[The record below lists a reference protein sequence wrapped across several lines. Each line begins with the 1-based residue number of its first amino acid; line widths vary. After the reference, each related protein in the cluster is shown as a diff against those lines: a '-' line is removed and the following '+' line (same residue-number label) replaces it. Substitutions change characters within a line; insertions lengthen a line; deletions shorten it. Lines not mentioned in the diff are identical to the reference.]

1 MPQEHELVIGAN
13 FLNHDSAIFAIDVHN
28 RRVFGMSTE
37 RITRYKHDTLPP
49 IPVIKE
55 LIREF
60 ELNPSA
66 IRRVVVA
73 TPLLSQL
80 GIQVERELFTAT
92 LTLRKALNVRY
103 LPDVVRELRRY
114 SDLERLAKLKL
125 LLVSTGGRKHLMRVL
140 PPMAI
145 DAGRWLL
152 YSGRPASAVCIDN
165 KVTSFQSMI
174 VTELNQLFPR
184 AAVEVRA
191 FDHHLAHATA
201 AQILSGFTDPLN
213 VTLDG
218 WGDGVF
224 SKAFVRD
231 GSVLKQVSASK
242 AISVAK
248 SEERLRL
255 NGQIPSH
262 ILSTGIFNDLSLG
275 HFYSIITWLLG
286 FEPVSDEGK
295 VEALAAYGIS
305 ENEFLTE
312 LRKTV
317 WLDQDRAC
325 LVVSRSDAL
334 GLYFDIPKLQ
344 EYVRRLGKEAVAAA
358 VQRFLEERSLE
369 LITCL
374 LKRWPRSSIVLSG
387 GCVANVVLNMHIYE
401 QLCENIFV
409 IPAMGDDGVALG
421 TCVLALAQLGVT
433 EQDLTFL
440 QEERLPYFG
449 NHHPRT
455 AAEKCLAS
463 FGNLVAVEDRS
474 QDWPETIAAL
484 LIKGE
489 IGAIY
494 QGRMEWGPR
503 ALGNRSILADP
514 RIASMRERISKVVKK
529 RPLFQPFCPAVLVEE
544 KDRLFERAYIN
555 RHMTCAFRMRREFWE
570 KLPSAI
576 HIDGTARVQFVS
588 ADDNPMFYRVLSEFK
603 RLSGFGVV
611 INTSF
616 NLHGRTIVNT
626 PEDAIED
633 FLDSHMDFLVLDGY
647 LVRRRNSDD
656 ARDTKQEEAVL
667 SCSLND
673 PVRYTT
679 EPA

>member
-1 MPQEHELVIGAN
+1 MAQEHELVIGAN

-60 ELNPSA
+60 ELDPSA

-80 GIQVERELFTAT
+80 GSQVERELFTAT
-92 LTLRKALNVRY
+92 ACLREALNVKF
-103 LPDVVRELRRY
+103 LNDVVREVERY
-114 SDLERLAKLKL
+114 SHLKHLSKLKL
-125 LLVSTGGRKHLMRVL
+125 LMASPAGRKHLLSDILREDKVVSLESMV
-140 PPMAI
+140 
-145 DAGRWLL
+145 
-152 YSGRPASAVCIDN
+152 ASEV
-165 KVTSFQSMI
+165 
-174 VTELNQLFPR
+174 NQLFPR

-242 AISVAK
+242 AISVTK
-248 SEERLRL
+248 SAERLRL

-433 EQDLTFL
+433 ERDLTFL
-440 QEERLPYFG
+440 QDERLPYFG

-463 FGNLVAVEDRS
+463 FGNLVAEDRS
-474 QDWPETIAAL
+474 QDWPETVAAL
-484 LIKGE
+484 LSKGE

-633 FLDSHMDFLVLDGY
+633 FLDSQMDFLVLDGY
-647 LVRRRNSDD
+647 LVRRRNSDG

>member
-1 MPQEHELVIGAN
+1 MVQELVIGAN
-13 FLNHDSAIFAIDVHN
+13 FLNHDSSIFAIDVHN
-28 RRVFGMSTE
+28 QRVFGMSTE
-37 RITRYKHDTLPP
+37 RITRYKHDILPP

-66 IRRVVVA
+66 IRHVVVA

-80 GIQVERELFTAT
+80 GTQVESDLFTAT
-92 LTLRKALNVRY
+92 VCLRKALNVRY
-103 LPDVVRELRRY
+103 LNDVVRELACY
-114 SDLERLAKLKL
+114 SDLERLSKLKL
-125 LLVSTGGRKHLMRVL
+125 LLVSTAGRKHLMRVL

-145 DAGRWLL
+145 DAGRRLL
-152 YSGRPASAVCIDN
+152 NSGTPASAIRIFMDD
-165 KVTSFQSMI
+165 KVTSFESMI
-174 VTELNQLFPR
+174 VTELNRLFPR
-184 AAVEVRA
+184 AAVEVHA

-242 AISVAK
+242 AISVIK

-317 WLDQDRAC
+317 WLDQDHAC

-387 GCVANVVLNMHIYE
+387 GCVANVILNMHIYE

-409 IPAMGDDGVALG
+409 IPAMGDDGIALG

-433 EQDLTFL
+433 ERDLTFL
-440 QEERLPYFG
+440 QDERLPYFG
-449 NHHPRT
+449 SHHPRT
-455 AAEKCLAS
+455 AAEKCLAGC
-463 FGNLVAVEDRS
+463 GNLVAVEDRS
-474 QDWPETIAAL
+474 QDWPETVAAL

-514 RIASMRERISKVVKK
+514 RIASMRERINNVVKK

-570 KLPSAI
+570 NLPSAI
-576 HIDGTARVQFVS
+576 HIDGTARAQFVS

-633 FLDSHMDFLVLDGY
+633 FLGSQMDFLVLDGY
-647 LVRRRNSDD
+647 LVRRRNIHS
-656 ARDTKQEEAVL
+656 ARDTKQAELVDA
-667 SCSLND
+667 SIQSI
-673 PVRYTT
+673 
-679 EPA
+679 

>member
-1 MPQEHELVIGAN
+1 
-13 FLNHDSAIFAIDVHN
+13 
-28 RRVFGMSTE
+28 MSTE

-60 ELNPSA
+60 ELDPSA

-80 GIQVERELFTAT
+80 GSQVERELFTAT
-92 LTLRKALNVRY
+92 ACLREALNVKF
-103 LPDVVRELRRY
+103 LNDVVREVERY
-114 SDLERLAKLKL
+114 SHLKHLSKLKL
-125 LLVSTGGRKHLMRVL
+125 LMASPAGRKHLLSDILREDKVVSLESMV
-140 PPMAI
+140 
-145 DAGRWLL
+145 
-152 YSGRPASAVCIDN
+152 ASEVN
-165 KVTSFQSMI
+165 R
-174 VTELNQLFPR
+174 LFPR
-184 AAVEVRA
+184 ATVEVRA
-191 FDHHLAHATA
+191 FDHHLAHATGA
-201 AQILSGFTDPLN
+201 HILSGFTDPLN

-242 AISVAK
+242 AISVTK
-248 SEERLRL
+248 SAERLRL

-433 EQDLTFL
+433 ERDLTFL
-440 QEERLPYFG
+440 QDERLPYFG

-463 FGNLVAVEDRS
+463 FGNLVAEDRS
-474 QDWPETIAAL
+474 QDWPETVAAL
-484 LIKGE
+484 LSKGE

-633 FLDSHMDFLVLDGY
+633 FLDSQMDFLVLDGY
-647 LVRRRNSDD
+647 LVRRRNSDG

>member
-1 MPQEHELVIGAN
+1 MAQEHELVIGAN

-80 GIQVERELFTAT
+80 GTQVERELFTAT
-92 LTLRKALNVRY
+92 ACLREALNVKF
-103 LPDVVRELRRY
+103 LNDVVREVERY
-114 SDLERLAKLKL
+114 SHLKHLSKLQL
-125 LLVSTGGRKHLMRVL
+125 LMASPAGRKHLLRDILREDKVVSLESMV
-140 PPMAI
+140 
-145 DAGRWLL
+145 
-152 YSGRPASAVCIDN
+152 ASEVN
-165 KVTSFQSMI
+165 R
-174 VTELNQLFPR
+174 LFPR
-184 AAVEVRA
+184 ATVEVRA

-224 SKAFVRD
+224 SKASVRD

-242 AISVAK
+242 AISVTK

-344 EYVRRLGKEAVAAA
+344 EYVRALGKEAVAAA

-433 EQDLTFL
+433 ERDLTFL
-440 QEERLPYFG
+440 QDERLPYFG

-474 QDWPETIAAL
+474 QDWPETVAAL

-647 LVRRRNSDD
+647 LVRRRNSDG

-667 SCSLND
+667 FCSLND
-673 PVRYTT
+673 PVR
-679 EPA
+679 

>member
-1 MPQEHELVIGAN
+1 MAQEHELVIGAN

-80 GIQVERELFTAT
+80 GTQVERELFTAT
-92 LTLRKALNVRY
+92 ACLREAINVKFLN
-103 LPDVVRELRRY
+103 DVVREVERY
-114 SDLERLAKLKL
+114 SHLKHLSKLKL
-125 LLVSTGGRKHLMRVL
+125 LMASPAGRKHLLRDILREDRVVSL
-140 PPMAI
+140 ESMV
-145 DAGRWLL
+145 
-152 YSGRPASAVCIDN
+152 ASEVN
-165 KVTSFQSMI
+165 R
-174 VTELNQLFPR
+174 LFPR
-184 AAVEVRA
+184 ATVEVRA

-242 AISVAK
+242 AISVTK

-433 EQDLTFL
+433 ERDLTFL
-440 QEERLPYFG
+440 QDERLPYFG

-474 QDWPETIAAL
+474 QDWPETVAAL

-647 LVRRRNSDD
+647 LVRRRNSDG

-667 SCSLND
+667 FCSLND
-673 PVRYTT
+673 PVR
-679 EPA
+679 

>member
-1 MPQEHELVIGAN
+1 VVQEHELVIGAN

-66 IRRVVVA
+66 IRHVVVA

-80 GIQVERELFTAT
+80 GTQVESDLFTT
-92 LTLRKALNVRY
+92 TVCLRKALNVTY
-103 LPDVVRELRRY
+103 LTDVVRELARY
-114 SDLERLAKLKL
+114 SHLPNLSKVKL
-125 LLVSTGGRKHLMRVL
+125 LMASPAGRKHL
-140 PPMAI
+140 I
-145 DAGRWLL
+145 
-152 YSGRPASAVCIDN
+152 SGILGDD
-165 KVTSFQSMI
+165 KVTSFQSM
-174 VTELNQLFPR
+174 VATEVNRLFPR

-242 AISVAK
+242 AISVTK

-387 GCVANVVLNMHIYE
+387 GCVANVILNMHIYE
-401 QLCENIFV
+401 RLCENIFV
-409 IPAMGDDGVALG
+409 IPAMGDDGIALG

-433 EQDLTFL
+433 ERDLTFL
-440 QEERLPYFG
+440 QDERLPYFG

-455 AAEKCLAS
+455 AAEKCLA
-463 FGNLVAVEDRS
+463 GCRNLVAVEDRS
-474 QDWPETIAAL
+474 QDWPETVAAL

-514 RIASMRERISKVVKK
+514 RIASMRERINNVVKK
-529 RPLFQPFCPAVLVEE
+529 RPLFQPFCPSVLVEE

-570 KLPSAI
+570 NLPSAI
-576 HIDGTARVQFVS
+576 HIDGTARAQFVI
-588 ADDNPMFYRVLSEFK
+588 AADNPMFYRVLSEFK
-603 RLSGFGVV
+603 RLSGFGVL

-633 FLDSHMDFLVLDGY
+633 FLDSQMDFLVLDGY
-647 LVRRRNSDD
+647 LVRRRNIHS
-656 ARDTKQEEAVL
+656 ARDTNQAELVDA
-667 SCSLND
+667 SIQSI
-673 PVRYTT
+673 
-679 EPA
+679 

>member
-1 MPQEHELVIGAN
+1 MAQEHELVIGAN

-80 GIQVERELFTAT
+80 GTQVERELFTAT
-92 LTLRKALNVRY
+92 ACLREALNVKF
-103 LPDVVRELRRY
+103 LNDVVREVERY
-114 SDLERLAKLKL
+114 SHLKHLSKLTL
-125 LLVSTGGRKHLMRVL
+125 LMASPAGRKHLLRDILREDKVVSLESMV
-140 PPMAI
+140 
-145 DAGRWLL
+145 
-152 YSGRPASAVCIDN
+152 ASEVN
-165 KVTSFQSMI
+165 R
-174 VTELNQLFPR
+174 LFPR
-184 AAVEVRA
+184 ATVEVRA

-242 AISVAK
+242 AISVTK

-433 EQDLTFL
+433 ERDLTFL
-440 QEERLPYFG
+440 QDERLPYFG

-474 QDWPETIAAL
+474 QDWPETVAAL

-647 LVRRRNSDD
+647 LVRRRNSDG

-667 SCSLND
+667 FCSLND
-673 PVRYTT
+673 PVR
-679 EPA
+679 

>member
-1 MPQEHELVIGAN
+1 MAQEHELVIGAN

-66 IRRVVVA
+66 IRRVIVA
-73 TPLLSQL
+73 TPLVSQL
-80 GIQVERELFTAT
+80 GTQVERELFTAT
-92 LTLRKALNVRY
+92 ACLREALNVKF
-103 LPDVVRELRRY
+103 LNDVVREVERY
-114 SDLERLAKLKL
+114 SHLKHLSKLKL
-125 LLVSTGGRKHLMRVL
+125 LMASPAGRKHLLRDILREDKVVSLESMV
-140 PPMAI
+140 
-145 DAGRWLL
+145 
-152 YSGRPASAVCIDN
+152 ASEV
-165 KVTSFQSMI
+165 
-174 VTELNQLFPR
+174 NQLFPR

-242 AISVAK
+242 AISVTK
-248 SEERLRL
+248 SAERLRL

-433 EQDLTFL
+433 ERDLTFL
-440 QEERLPYFG
+440 QDERLPYFG

-463 FGNLVAVEDRS
+463 FGNLVAEDRS
-474 QDWPETIAAL
+474 QDWPETVAAL
-484 LIKGE
+484 LSKGE

-633 FLDSHMDFLVLDGY
+633 FLDSQMDFLVLDGY
-647 LVRRRNSDD
+647 LVRRRNSDG

>member
-1 MPQEHELVIGAN
+1 MAKEHELVIGAN
-13 FLNHDSAIFAIDVHN
+13 FWNHDSAIFVIDVHN

-73 TPLLSQL
+73 TPSLSQL
-80 GIQVERELFTAT
+80 GIQVESELFTAT

-103 LPDVVRELRRY
+103 LNDVVRELARY
-114 SDLERLAKLKL
+114 SHLSNLSKVKL
-125 LLVSTGGRKHLMRVL
+125 LMASPAGRKHLIREML
-140 PPMAI
+140 GDDKFI
-145 DAGRWLL
+145 
-152 YSGRPASAVCIDN
+152 
-165 KVTSFQSMI
+165 SFQSM
-174 VTELNQLFPR
+174 VATKVNRLFPR
-184 AAVEVRA
+184 AAEVRA

-242 AISVAK
+242 AISVTK

-317 WLDQDRAC
+317 WLDQDHAC

-374 LKRWPRSSIVLSG
+374 LQRWPRSSIVLSG

-421 TCVLALAQLGVT
+421 TCVLALAQLGVA
-433 EQDLTFL
+433 ERDLTFL
-440 QEERLPYFG
+440 QDERLPYFG

-463 FGNLVAVEDRS
+463 RGNLVAFEDRS
-474 QDWPETIAAL
+474 QDWPEQVAAL
-484 LIKGE
+484 LIQGE

-647 LVRRRNSDD
+647 LVRRRNSDG
-656 ARDTKQEEAVL
+656 ARDTKQEEAVDT
-667 SCSLND
+667 SIQSI
-673 PVRYTT
+673 
-679 EPA
+679 

>member
-1 MPQEHELVIGAN
+1 MAQEHELVIGAN
-13 FLNHDSAIFAIDVHN
+13 FLNHDSAIFAIDVDN

-60 ELNPSA
+60 ELDPSA

-80 GIQVERELFTAT
+80 GSQVERELFTAT
-92 LTLRKALNVRY
+92 ACLREALNVKF
-103 LPDVVRELRRY
+103 LNDVVREVERY
-114 SDLERLAKLKL
+114 SHLKHLSKLKL
-125 LLVSTGGRKHLMRVL
+125 LMASPAGRKHLLRDILREDKVVSLESMV
-140 PPMAI
+140 
-145 DAGRWLL
+145 
-152 YSGRPASAVCIDN
+152 ASEVN
-165 KVTSFQSMI
+165 R
-174 VTELNQLFPR
+174 LFPR
-184 AAVEVRA
+184 ATVEVRA

-242 AISVAK
+242 AISVTK
-248 SEERLRL
+248 SAERLRL

-295 VEALAAYGIS
+295 VEALAAYGMS

-317 WLDQDRAC
+317 SLDQDRAC
-325 LVVSRSDAL
+325 LAVSRSDAL

-433 EQDLTFL
+433 ERDLTFL
-440 QEERLPYFG
+440 QDERLPYFG

-474 QDWPETIAAL
+474 QDWPETVAAL

-647 LVRRRNSDD
+647 LVRRRNSDG

-673 PVRYTT
+673 PVRLHH
-679 EPA
+679 

>member
-1 MPQEHELVIGAN
+1 MMRRHGMAQEHELVIGAN

-80 GIQVERELFTAT
+80 GTQVERELFTAT
-92 LTLRKALNVRY
+92 ACLREALNVKF
-103 LPDVVRELRRY
+103 LNDVVREVERY
-114 SDLERLAKLKL
+114 SHLKHLSKLTL
-125 LLVSTGGRKHLMRVL
+125 LMASPAGRKHLLRDILREDKVVSLESMV
-140 PPMAI
+140 
-145 DAGRWLL
+145 
-152 YSGRPASAVCIDN
+152 ASEVN
-165 KVTSFQSMI
+165 R
-174 VTELNQLFPR
+174 LFPR
-184 AAVEVRA
+184 ATVEVRA

-242 AISVAK
+242 AISVTK

-433 EQDLTFL
+433 ERDLTFL
-440 QEERLPYFG
+440 QDERLPYFG

-474 QDWPETIAAL
+474 QDWPETVAAL

-514 RIASMRERISKVVKK
+514 RIASMRER
-529 RPLFQPFCPAVLVEE
+529 
-544 KDRLFERAYIN
+544 
-555 RHMTCAFRMRREFWE
+555 
-570 KLPSAI
+570 
-576 HIDGTARVQFVS
+576 
-588 ADDNPMFYRVLSEFK
+588 
-603 RLSGFGVV
+603 
-611 INTSF
+611 
-616 NLHGRTIVNT
+616 
-626 PEDAIED
+626 
-633 FLDSHMDFLVLDGY
+633 
-647 LVRRRNSDD
+647 
-656 ARDTKQEEAVL
+656 
-667 SCSLND
+667 
-673 PVRYTT
+673 
-679 EPA
+679 

>member
-1 MPQEHELVIGAN
+1 MAQEHELVIGAN

-60 ELNPSA
+60 ELDPSA

-73 TPLLSQL
+73 TPSLSQL
-80 GIQVERELFTAT
+80 GSQVERELFTAT
-92 LTLRKALNVRY
+92 ACLREALNVKF
-103 LPDVVRELRRY
+103 LNDVVREVERY
-114 SDLERLAKLKL
+114 SHLKHLSKLKL
-125 LLVSTGGRKHLMRVL
+125 LMASPAGRKHLLRDILREDKVVSLESMV
-140 PPMAI
+140 
-145 DAGRWLL
+145 
-152 YSGRPASAVCIDN
+152 AS
-165 KVTSFQSMI
+165 
-174 VTELNQLFPR
+174 ELNQLFPR
-184 AAVEVRA
+184 ATVEVRA

-242 AISVAK
+242 AISVTK

-433 EQDLTFL
+433 ERDLTFL
-440 QEERLPYFG
+440 QDERLPYFG

-463 FGNLVAVEDRS
+463 FGNLFAVEDRS
-474 QDWPETIAAL
+474 QDWPETVAAL
-484 LIKGE
+484 LIKGA

-647 LVRRRNSDD
+647 LVRRRNSDG

-667 SCSLND
+667 FCSLND
-673 PVRYTT
+673 PVHYTT

>member
-1 MPQEHELVIGAN
+1 MAQEHELVIGAN

-60 ELNPSA
+60 ELDPSA

-73 TPLLSQL
+73 TPSLSQL
-80 GIQVERELFTAT
+80 GSQVERELFTAT
-92 LTLRKALNVRY
+92 ACLREALNVKF
-103 LPDVVRELRRY
+103 LNDVVREVERY
-114 SDLERLAKLKL
+114 SHLKHLSKLKL
-125 LLVSTGGRKHLMRVL
+125 LMASPAGRKHLLRDILREDKVVSLESMV
-140 PPMAI
+140 
-145 DAGRWLL
+145 
-152 YSGRPASAVCIDN
+152 AS
-165 KVTSFQSMI
+165 
-174 VTELNQLFPR
+174 ELNQLFPR
-184 AAVEVRA
+184 ATVEVRA

-242 AISVAK
+242 AISVTK

-433 EQDLTFL
+433 ERDLTFL
-440 QEERLPYFG
+440 QDERLPYFG

-474 QDWPETIAAL
+474 QDWPETVAAL

-489 IGAIY
+489 VGAIY

-647 LVRRRNSDD
+647 LVRRRNSDG

-667 SCSLND
+667 FCSLND
-673 PVRYTT
+673 PVHYTT